1 MAQESILKAGCIY
14 VRVGLP
20 DFIEHFL
27 QENSPAFYILGL
39 PYIFFF
45 LLCVSFGAAEELS
58 WPVA

>member
-39 PYIFFF
+39 PYIFFSF
-45 LLCVSFGAAEELS
+45 SVSHLGLRRN
-58 WPVA
+58 